1 MGEGWLTLPSFKSSE
16 STFSVMNS
24 CEIDILY
31 CLDGIRF
38 QQSMIVDHS
47 VAVMLGL
54 CIMAHYKSIHVLF
67 RSLES
72 QYVNHK
78 MEVSGGGGSQR
89 VARKQ
94 KLAGGRRRKD
104 LRNGFLWR
112 FDGHG
117 LPTASHKE
125 DLRAVTC
132 LWTGEMAHSARNP
145 SSFH

>member
-54 CIMAHYKSIHVLF
+54 CIMAHYKS
-67 RSLES
+67 
-72 QYVNHK
+72 
-78 MEVSGGGGSQR
+78 GGGSQR